1 MGDISRVSD
10 ALTASDGVSAFRD
23 LHKGETIYVVGSSNA
38 WEWLDPAF
46 FDDKVTVCMN
56 RVAWAFGL
64 PNHVYTVSQYYEIVE
79 EARRKDWQGW
89 VFAQPSNKYPGDKV
103 SKLREHHKTILLP
116 ERTRSLDNF
125 PDNVWP
131 DNDNE
136 LLWGFTTQHMAL
148 YFAWFLGASTIVT
161 VASDLGDWD
170 GKLNGANY
178 YPPSFQSNTRQNLRT
193 WIKQTDRLAAEIRKR
208 GTNVYTM
215 LPTVNINLEGKKF
228 SSPFVSI
235 N

>member
-1 MGDISRVSD
+1 MGNISLVTE
-10 ALTASDGVSAFRD
+10 ALTASDGLPAFRD

-38 WEWLDPAF
+38 WEWLDSSF
-46 FDDKVTVCMN
+46 FNDKVTVCMN
-56 RVAWAFGL
+56 RVAWTFGL
-64 PNHVYTVSQYYEIVE
+64 SNHVYTVSQYYEIVE
-79 EARRKDWQGW
+79 EARRESWEGW
-89 VFAQPSNKYPGDKV
+89 LFAQPSNKYPADKV
-103 SKLREHHKTILLP
+103 SALAQHPKTILLP
-116 ERTRSLDNF
+116 GRTRSFDNF
-125 PDNVWP
+125 PHEAWP

-148 YFAWFLGASTIVT
+148 YFAWFLGASTIIT
-161 VASDLGDWD
+161 VASDLGDWE

-178 YPPSFQSNTRQNLRT
+178 YPASQTTNTRENLRSWT
-193 WIKQTDRLAAEIRKR
+193 HQTNALAAEIRKR

-228 SSPFVSI
+228 RSPFVSI